1 MLESDRPASVFRTLG
16 RKIMVK
22 ISVVIVLV
30 VAAFLIGALVAQT
43 QEEPLVVRATVRDAN
58 TIPERIEY
66 WELSL
71 SDGSGSLTVVGPK
84 ELPIVSWLRKMKGR
98 PVIVS
103 VQRDVPK

>member
-1 MLESDRPASVFRTLG
+1 
-16 RKIMVK
+16 MVK
-22 ISVVIVLV
+22 TSVVIVLV
-30 VAAFLIGALVAQT
+30 VAAFLTGALVAQT

-103 VQRDVPK
+103 VQREVPK

>member
-1 MLESDRPASVFRTLG
+1 
-16 RKIMVK
+16 MVK

-30 VAAFLIGALVAQT
+30 VAAFLTGALVAQT
-43 QEEPLVVRATVRDAN
+43 QDEPLVVRATVRDAN

>member
-1 MLESDRPASVFRTLG
+1 
-16 RKIMVK
+16 MVK

-30 VAAFLIGALVAQT
+30 VAAFLTGALVAQI
-43 QEEPLVVRATVRDAN
+43 QEEPIVVRATVRDAN

-66 WELSL
+66 CELSL